1 MESQSL
7 GLFVAFSAGLLSF
20 LSPCVL
26 PLVPSYATFITG
38 MSLDEL
44 ADHESRARRTALV
57 HGLLFVAG
65 FTAVFMLL
73 GASATFLGGMM
84 RYATTWLERI
94 GGVMLILF
102 GAYLLGIL
110 RLPGAGREWRMHL
123 ADKPAGYLGTVLVG
137 VTFGAGWTPCIGPVL
152 GGILTLAATRSSMG
166 EGMGL
171 LAVYSAGLAIPFLLS
186 TLLIQRFLSAFRRM
200 RGWLPWINRIS
211 GAMLLVLGVLMLTG
225 QFFDSTAATAGGLVD
240 VTVPDAD
247 VDAEVR
253 AQLVQLTAGAPSA
266 LAETKRLL
274 RARQGA
280 LAFDDLL
287 ELSARFF
294 AGEEGQEGIAAF
306 REKRAARWVP
316 AD

>member
-1 MESQSL
+1 MIAGLGGITHLVILASVPHRDDPLLRIRMESQSL

-44 ADHESRARRTALV
+44 QQAEERRARRTVLV

-65 FTAVFMLL
+65 FTAVFLAL
-73 GASATFLGGMM
+73 GASATFLGSLVN
-84 RYATTWLERI
+84 YASRGVEVV
-94 GGVMLILF
+94 GGVLLVLF
-102 GAYLLGIL
+102 GLYLLGLL

-152 GGILTLAATRSSMG
+152 GGILTLAATRGTMG

-186 TLLIQRFLSAFRRM
+186 TVLIERFLGAFGRM
-200 RGWLPWINRIS
+200 RKWLPWINRIS
-211 GAMLLVLGVLMLTG
+211 GIMLLALGLLMVTG
-225 QFFDSTAATAGGLVD
+225 QFSRLAAMMAGW
-240 VTVPDAD
+240 TP
-247 VDAEVR
+247 EW
-253 AQLVQLTAGAPSA
+253 
-266 LAETKRLL
+266 
-274 RARQGA
+274 
-280 LAFDDLL
+280 
-287 ELSARFF
+287 LSSR
-294 AGEEGQEGIAAF
+294 I
-306 REKRAARWVP
+306 
-316 AD
+316 

>member
-44 ADHESRARRTALV
+44 QQTEERRARRAVMV

-73 GASATFLGGMM
+73 GASATFLGGLMH
-84 RYATTWLERI
+84 YASRWVERV
-94 GGVMLILF
+94 GGVLLILF
-102 GAYLLGIL
+102 GLYLLGAL

-123 ADKPAGYLGTVLVG
+123 AQKPVGYLGTVLVG

-152 GGILTLAATRSSMG
+152 GGILTLAAARGTMG

-171 LAVYSAGLAIPFLLS
+171 LAMYSAGLAIPFLLS
-186 TLLIQRFLSAFRRM
+186 TLLIGRFMNAFGRM
-200 RGWLPWINRIS
+200 RRWLPWINRIS
-211 GAMLLVLGVLMLTG
+211 GLMLVILGLLMLTG
-225 QFFDSTAATAGGLVD
+225 EFSRLAAMMAGW
-240 VTVPDAD
+240 TP
-247 VDAEVR
+247 EW
-253 AQLVQLTAGAPSA
+253 
-266 LAETKRLL
+266 
-274 RARQGA
+274 
-280 LAFDDLL
+280 
-287 ELSARFF
+287 LSSR
-294 AGEEGQEGIAAF
+294 I
-306 REKRAARWVP
+306 
-316 AD
+316 